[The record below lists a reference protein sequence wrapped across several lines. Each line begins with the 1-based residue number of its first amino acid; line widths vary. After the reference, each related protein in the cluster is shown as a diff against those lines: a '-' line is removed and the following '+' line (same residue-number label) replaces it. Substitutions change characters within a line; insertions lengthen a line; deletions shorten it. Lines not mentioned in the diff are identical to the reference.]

1 MENMSYFMNKAIEEA
16 QKAADR
22 GEVPVGAL
30 LVDAENRILAKA
42 HNQPITLSD
51 PTAHAEV
58 LALRNGAELL
68 NNYRLTGTTLYVTIE
83 PCVMC
88 AGALVNARVKRLIYG
103 ASDPKGGACGSLMNI
118 VQDKRLNHR
127 VEVVQGVL
135 EDECRAIIQTF
146 FRNRRK

>member
-42 HNQPITLSD
+42 HNQSITLSD